1 MDGSSPRGLR
11 KEAVFLVFE
20 KASTGRVPLT
30 AHPAPKFQASS
41 PTKPFAEKSS
51 PQLPRPRA
59 TPREVPRNF
68 PERLLC
74 PQKLPATCLTQL
86 LVQIAHLTGVHVQ
99 TSDNDRR
106 GQLLVLVAVLK
117 SGKSRRLATK
127 SLVAKVAGNFSS
139 PKLRLRKL
147 LGTFRPNFRSESCWE
162 LFERTFG
169 LGACERSRQNRN
181 AASDFRAMKITPQ
194 HDARAFARR

>member
-1 MDGSSPRGLR
+1 M
-11 KEAVFLVFE
+11 FE

-68 PERLLC
+68 HERLLC

-147 LGTFRPNFRSESCWE
+147 LGTFGDQTFAQKVAGNFSSELLVSARVSGRVKIGMPRPIS
-162 LFERTFG
+162 
-169 LGACERSRQNRN
+169 AQ
-181 AASDFRAMKITPQ
+181 
-194 HDARAFARR
+194 